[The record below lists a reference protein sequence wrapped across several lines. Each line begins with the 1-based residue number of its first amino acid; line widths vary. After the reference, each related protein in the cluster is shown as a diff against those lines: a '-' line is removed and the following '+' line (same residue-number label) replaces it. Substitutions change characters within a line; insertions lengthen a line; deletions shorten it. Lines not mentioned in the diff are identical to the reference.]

1 MMNDKNSEYWWEKNV
16 RGVINELEKTRKQLD
31 DQLKISTG
39 LQNSVAML
47 NQDITILKQRLNVLQ
62 YGQVQGATKKCQ

>member
-1 MMNDKNSEYWWEKNV
+1 MMNDKNSGYWWEKNV